1 MPYYDLIDE
10 PVPGDFLD
18 DALTR
23 LGLNMRERC
32 DMITYWL
39 PHLEAFPFNE
49 IFFVDVQRYGETAKL
64 DVSPRPDVVIRVF
77 MVFRLTILCLTVKEI
92 LLYDSPVTD

>member
-1 MPYYDLIDE
+1 MSYCDLVDE
-10 PVPGDFLD
+10 SVPGEFLD

-39 PHLEAFPFNE
+39 PHLEAFPFNQ
-49 IFFVDVQRYGETAKL
+49 IFFVDTQRYGETAKL

-77 MVFRLTILCLTVKEI
+77 MAFRWAIIWLSVEDRHIVG
-92 LLYDSPVTD
+92 